1 VETTTITL
9 LDILIFVGGLV
20 LGVAL
25 GALAKRSIG
34 LVILLLIF
42 IAVAVYYGYLN
53 TASLSFTGIIQAIG
67 EAVWAVIQFI
77 ISGLTVLSGNITPES
92 VFSFSTLLG
101 FVTGLAFPKAIR
113 PVRPVRAVGASR
125 GRYVRR
131 VEEEERKRYVREAD

>member
-1 VETTTITL
+1 VETTVITL
-9 LDILIFVGGLV
+9 FDVLVFVGGLV

-42 IAVAVYYGYLN
+42 IAVAVYFGYLN

-67 EAVWAVIQFI
+67 EALWAVIQFI

-92 VFSFSTLLG
+92 VFSFGTLLG

-113 PVRPVRAVGASR
+113 PVRAVGASG

-131 VEEEERKRYVREAD
+131 VEEEERKRYVKEVED

>member
-1 VETTTITL
+1 VETTAITL
-9 LDILIFVGGLV
+9 FDVLVFVGGLI

-67 EAVWAVIQFI
+67 EAIWAVIQFI
-77 ISGLTVLSGNITPES
+77 ISGLSVLSGNVTPES
-92 VFSFSTLLG
+92 AFSFGTLLG
-101 FVTGLAFPKAIR
+101 FATGLAFPKAIR
-113 PVRPVRAVGASR
+113 PVRAVGASG

-131 VEEEERKRYVREAD
+131 VEEEERKRYVREVED

>member
-1 VETTTITL
+1 VETTAITL
-9 LDILIFVGGLV
+9 FDVLIFVAGLV

-42 IAVAVYYGYLN
+42 IAVAVYFGYLN

-67 EAVWAVIQFI
+67 EALWAVIQFI

-92 VFSFSTLLG
+92 VFSFGTLLG

-113 PVRPVRAVGASR
+113 SVRAVGASG

-131 VEEEERKRYVREAD
+131 VEEEERKRYVKEIED

>member
-1 VETTTITL
+1 METTAITL
-9 LDILIFVGGLV
+9 LDVLVFVGGLV

-92 VFSFSTLLG
+92 VFSFGTLLG

-113 PVRPVRAVGASR
+113 PVRAVGASG

>member
-1 VETTTITL
+1 MTITL
-9 LDILIFVGGLV
+9 FDVLVFIGGLV

-42 IAVAVYYGYLN
+42 IGVAVYFGYLN
-53 TASLSFTGIIQAIG
+53 LASLSFTNILQAIG

-77 ISGLTVLSGNITPES
+77 VSGLTVLAGNITPES
-92 VFSFSTLLG
+92 VFSFGTLLG

-113 PVRPVRAVGASR
+113 PARAIGAST
-125 GRYVRR
+125 GRYVRK
-131 VEEEERKRYVREAD
+131 VEEERKRYVKEVED

>member
-1 VETTTITL
+1 METTAITL
-9 LDILIFVGGLV
+9 FDVLVFVGGLV

-92 VFSFSTLLG
+92 VFSFGTLLG

-113 PVRPVRAVGASR
+113 PVRAVGASG

-131 VEEEERKRYVREAD
+131 VEEEERKRYVREVED

>member
-1 VETTTITL
+1 VETTVITL
-9 LDILIFVGGLV
+9 FDVLVFVGGLV

-42 IAVAVYYGYLN
+42 IAIAVYFGYLN

-67 EAVWAVIQFI
+67 EALWAVIQFI

-92 VFSFSTLLG
+92 VFSFGTLLG

-113 PVRPVRAVGASR
+113 PVRAVGASG

-131 VEEEERKRYVREAD
+131 VEEEERKRYVKEVED

>member
-1 VETTTITL
+1 METTAITL
-9 LDILIFVGGLV
+9 LDVLVFVGGLV

-42 IAVAVYYGYLN
+42 IAVAVYFGYLN

-92 VFSFSTLLG
+92 VFSFGTLLG

-113 PVRPVRAVGASR
+113 PVRAVGASG

>member
-1 VETTTITL
+1 VETTAITL
-9 LDILIFVGGLV
+9 FDVLVFVGGLV

-101 FVTGLAFPKAIR
+101 FVTGLAFPKVI
-113 PVRPVRAVGASR
+113 RPVRAVGASG

>member
-1 VETTTITL
+1 VETTAITL
-9 LDILIFVGGLV
+9 FDVLVFVGGLV

-42 IAVAVYYGYLN
+42 VAIAVYFGYLN

-92 VFSFSTLLG
+92 VFSFGTLLG

-113 PVRPVRAVGASR
+113 PVRAVGASG

-131 VEEEERKRYVREAD
+131 VEEERKRYVKEIED

>member
-1 VETTTITL
+1 METTVITL
-9 LDILIFVGGLV
+9 FDVLVFVGGLV

-42 IAVAVYYGYLN
+42 IAVAVYFGYLN

-67 EAVWAVIQFI
+67 EALWAVIQFI

-92 VFSFSTLLG
+92 VFSFGTLLG

-113 PVRPVRAVGASR
+113 PVRAVGASG

-131 VEEEERKRYVREAD
+131 VEEEERKRYVKEVED

>member
-1 VETTTITL
+1 METTTITL
-9 LDILIFVGGLV
+9 LDVLVFVGGLV

-92 VFSFSTLLG
+92 VFSFGTLLG

-113 PVRPVRAVGASR
+113 PVRAVGASG

>member
-1 VETTTITL
+1 METTAITL
-9 LDILIFVGGLV
+9 FDVLIFVAGLV

-42 IAVAVYYGYLN
+42 IAVAVYFGYLN

-67 EAVWAVIQFI
+67 EALWAVIQFI

-92 VFSFSTLLG
+92 VFSFGTLLG

-113 PVRPVRAVGASR
+113 SVRAVGASG

-131 VEEEERKRYVREAD
+131 VEEEERKRYVKEIED